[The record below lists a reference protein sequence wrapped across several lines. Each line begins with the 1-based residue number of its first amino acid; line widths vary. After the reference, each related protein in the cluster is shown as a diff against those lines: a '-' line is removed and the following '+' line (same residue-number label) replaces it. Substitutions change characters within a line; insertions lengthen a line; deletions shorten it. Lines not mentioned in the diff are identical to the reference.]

1 MLGFLLSYSIFLSSS
16 IASPL
21 TLDMPG
27 TLSMSSLL
35 NDSIPELNSS
45 LVVDSTTMLGA
56 GIECFK
62 IDLRK
67 RPLVPTNFFDC
78 TNANQK
84 INVKHA
90 DTWPIHWHRNHGKSF
105 PIPNCFT
112 SNTCVIVSYDY
123 FFAALSSLFVPLF
136 IS

>member
-1 MLGFLLSYSIFLSSS
+1 MLGSLLSYSVFLWSS

-21 TLDMPG
+21 TLDTPG

-56 GIECFK
+56 GVECFK
-62 IDLRK
+62 TDLRQ

-78 TNANQK
+78 NNENQK
-84 INVKHA
+84 MK
-90 DTWPIHWHRNHGKSF
+90 RK
-105 PIPNCFT
+105 
-112 SNTCVIVSYDY
+112 TC
-123 FFAALSSLFVPLF
+123 
-136 IS
+136 